1 MNVAQDSLNAFL
13 SVAEE
18 LAVKGLTTDS
28 KPFASTSDG
37 ATASTSKASSS
48 KQKQSQQPLPSSSL
62 ASTSPATPSSSG
74 ASGSKSR
81 SSGGLKQDVQGEF
94 FSAGPSEEGEDS
106 AAKKIKP
113 EPELGA
119 GAGDDSYGAGGD
131 DDYGGGGEGFDDSYT
146 GYEDMDESG
155 MDGSELTKGRFT
167 PLGLFSSCVVTWL
180 YFHSN

>member
-94 FSAGPSEEGEDS
+94 FNAGPSEEGEDS

-119 GAGDDSYGAGGD
+119 GAADDSYGGGGD
-131 DDYGGGGEGFDDSYT
+131 DYGGEGFDDSYT

-167 PLGLFSSCVVTWL
+167 PFRLFSSCVVTWL
-180 YFHSN
+180 FIHSK